1 MGQHQSGPCDAERV
15 RGPIT
20 SKKRLIQEA
29 RDRGTVAEIAESIR
43 YKKRSRDTEKDTL
56 KTLERDTP
64 IHRPSYFRRV
74 KPYPSS
80 RIKFLFLMVAVV
92 LHDHRTPLSVLGRVM
107 MTVDSFRL
115 LVTCFSSRFME
126 LQMCF
131 RNRESFDLM
140 KDRSAKRKV
149 VVRHLPPSLSEP
161 DLLSQIDSR
170 FGDSYSWFSFRPG
183 KSNYKTQ
190 KHSRAYFG
198 FKSPEDVYEFAAFF
212 NGHVFVNEKGAQ
224 FKAIVEY
231 APSQRVPKPCDKKD
245 PREGSITKDP
255 DYLEFLKLIA
265 QPVENL
271 PSAEVQLERRE
282 AEQSGASKPAPI
294 VTPLMEFIRQKRA
307 TVIGSQGSL
316 DVRRGGR
323 RSRAV
328 SANKPSS
335 RPLKRNSEKKKY
347 VEKDNS
353 KSVRSSKQD
362 NSSTASVMDSSLS
375 GISLTMESGKKK
387 ILLLKKDRD
396 TPVNSPPQPEQQM
409 ETNLSS
415 TSRQNQ
421 KIGDVGGRLIK
432 GMLVRKEPR
441 PSQSST
447 LVQPEPR
454 VEPSE
459 AENYKRPPRADGIYA
474 GKDYHVSGTNT
485 EKQERHPRNRDR
497 PDRVVWAPLSRADGS
512 NNSEDQL
519 PSSAA
524 NNGDVKQRTLLQR
537 SGEVVNSSDGHSL
550 ENGSARYSSRRV
562 GSRSRKEDGFAVTG
576 EGKSSRRGGG
586 GDPTSYEASQA
597 KWILKSSSGYKL
609 QPIPMEFIFE
619 RESIDMN
626 GTEK

>member
-1 MGQHQSGPCDAERV
+1 MV
-15 RGPIT
+15 
-20 SKKRLIQEA
+20 
-29 RDRGTVAEIAESIR
+29 SIGSDTTFI
-43 YKKRSRDTEKDTL
+43 SRDD
-56 KTLERDTP
+56 DN
-64 IHRPSYFRRV
+64 
-74 KPYPSS
+74 
-80 RIKFLFLMVAVV
+80 
-92 LHDHRTPLSVLGRVM
+92 D
-107 MTVDSFRL
+107 
-115 LVTCFSSRFME
+115 ME
-126 LQMCF
+126 L
-131 RNRESFDLM
+131 R
-140 KDRSAKRKV
+140 
-149 VVRHLPPSLSEP
+149 
-161 DLLSQIDSR
+161 
-170 FGDSYSWFSFRPG
+170 
-183 KSNYKTQ
+183 
-190 KHSRAYFG
+190 
-198 FKSPEDVYEFAAFF
+198 
-212 NGHVFVNEKGAQ
+212 GAQ

-307 TVIGSQGSL
+307 TVIGSQVRKQGSL

-335 RPLKRNSEKKKY
+335 RPLKRNSEKKK
-347 VEKDNS
+347 VLS
-353 KSVRSSKQD
+353 LTFSKQD
-362 NSSTASVMDSSLS
+362 NSSTASVMDSSLP

-432 GMLVRKEPR
+432 GMLVRKEPQ

-459 AENYKRPPRADGIYA
+459 AENYKRPPRA
-474 GKDYHVSGTNT
+474 
-485 EKQERHPRNRDR
+485 
-497 PDRVVWAPLSRADGS
+497 
-512 NNSEDQL
+512 
-519 PSSAA
+519 
-524 NNGDVKQRTLLQR
+524 
-537 SGEVVNSSDGHSL
+537 
-550 ENGSARYSSRRV
+550 
-562 GSRSRKEDGFAVTG
+562 
-576 EGKSSRRGGG
+576 
-586 GDPTSYEASQA
+586 
-597 KWILKSSSGYKL
+597 
-609 QPIPMEFIFE
+609 
-619 RESIDMN
+619 
-626 GTEK
+626 

>member
-1 MGQHQSGPCDAERV
+1 
-15 RGPIT
+15 
-20 SKKRLIQEA
+20 
-29 RDRGTVAEIAESIR
+29 
-43 YKKRSRDTEKDTL
+43 
-56 KTLERDTP
+56 
-64 IHRPSYFRRV
+64 
-74 KPYPSS
+74 
-80 RIKFLFLMVAVV
+80 
-92 LHDHRTPLSVLGRVM
+92 
-107 MTVDSFRL
+107 
-115 LVTCFSSRFME
+115 
-126 LQMCF
+126 
-131 RNRESFDLM
+131 M
-140 KDRSAKRKV
+140 KDPSAKRKV
-149 VVRHLPPSLSEP
+149 VVRHLPPSLSQS

-307 TVIGSQGSL
+307 SVIGSHGLL

-335 RPLKRNSEKKKY
+335 RPSKRNSEKKKY

-362 NSSTASVMDSSLS
+362 YHQPNSSGKDIPVAETASLP
-375 GISLTMESGKKK
+375 GIALTMDSGKKK
-387 ILLLKKDRD
+387 FLLLKKDRD
-396 TPVNSPPQPEQQM
+396 NPVNSPPQPEQQM
-409 ETNLSS
+409 ETNISGS
-415 TSRQNQ
+415 SRQNQ
-421 KIGDVGGRLIK
+421 KIDVGGRLIK
-432 GMLVRKEPR
+432 GILVRNEQR
-441 PSQSST
+441 SSQSPST
-447 LVQPEPR
+447 FVQPEPR

-459 AENYKRPPRADGIYA
+459 AENCKRPPQA
-474 GKDYHVSGTNT
+474 GKDYHVSGTNS
-485 EKQERHPRNRDR
+485 EKQERRPRNKDR
-497 PDRVVWAPLSRADGS
+497 LDRVMWAPLRRADGS
-512 NNSEDQL
+512 NISEDQL
-519 PSSAA
+519 SSSAA
-524 NNGDVKQRTLLQR
+524 NNGELKQRTLLQR

-550 ENGSARYSSRRV
+550 ENGSARHSSRRV
-562 GSRSRKEDGFAVTG
+562 GSRNRKEDSFAMTG

-586 GDPTSYEASQA
+586 GPTSYEKQ
-597 KWILKSSSGYKL
+597 KWIQKSSSG
-609 QPIPMEFIFE
+609 
-619 RESIDMN
+619 
-626 GTEK
+626 T

>member
-1 MGQHQSGPCDAERV
+1 
-15 RGPIT
+15 
-20 SKKRLIQEA
+20 
-29 RDRGTVAEIAESIR
+29 
-43 YKKRSRDTEKDTL
+43 
-56 KTLERDTP
+56 
-64 IHRPSYFRRV
+64 
-74 KPYPSS
+74 
-80 RIKFLFLMVAVV
+80 
-92 LHDHRTPLSVLGRVM
+92 
-107 MTVDSFRL
+107 
-115 LVTCFSSRFME
+115 
-126 LQMCF
+126 
-131 RNRESFDLM
+131 M

-149 VVRHLPPSLSEP
+149 VVRHLPPSLSQP

-255 DYLEFLKLIA
+255 EYLEFLKLIA

-335 RPLKRNSEKKKY
+335 RPSKRISEKKKY

-362 NSSTASVMDSSLS
+362 NSSTASVMDSSLP
-375 GISLTMESGKKK
+375 GISLIMESGKKK

-421 KIGDVGGRLIK
+421 KIDDVGGRLIK

-485 EKQERHPRNRDR
+485 EKQERRPRNRDR
-497 PDRVVWAPLSRADGS
+497 PDRVVWAPLRRSDGS
-512 NNSEDQL
+512 NNCEDQPL
-519 PSSAA
+519 PSAA
-524 NNGDVKQRTLLQR
+524 NNGEVKQRTLLQR

-550 ENGSARYSSRRV
+550 ENGSGKYSSRRV
-562 GSRSRKEDGFAVTG
+562 GSRNRKEDGFAVTG

-597 KWILKSSSGYKL
+597 RWIQKSSSGYKH
-609 QPIPMEFIFE
+609 QPIPMEFVFE
-619 RESIDMN
+619 RESIHLN
-626 GTEK
+626 GNGK